1 MFFRLYKPSDCK
13 TLYELFYNTVH
24 EVNAKDYTPEQLN
37 VWATGHFDFNA
48 WNQSFLDHFTIV
60 AIQNNMI
67 VGFGD
72 MDTHGYLDRLFVHKD
87 FQGQGIASII
97 CTTLENVSCSQE
109 IVTHASITAK
119 PFFEE
124 RGYRVIQKQLVE
136 RNGIFLMNYVMTFSK
151 QIKKEEFANEMSLL

>member
-24 EVNAKDYTPEQLN
+24 EVNAKD
-37 VWATGHFDFNA
+37 F
-48 WNQSFLDHFTIV
+48 
-60 AIQNNMI
+60 

-72 MDTHGYLDRLFVHKD
+72 IDTHGYLDRLFVHKD